1 VNTTVVK
8 ITLGK
13 TAVNKNVKQ
22 SQCVRMDQSSATN
35 EVVSCKGSILKLPPS
50 RGIKSSEKG
59 LSSKDGH
66 YADSRGCCAKR
77 SKIEE
82 YGCLEAVAKRTAT
95 WKRRER
101 KEESMSKKLFVGGLS
116 WGTSEEG
123 LRQAF
128 EPYGEL
134 TDVKLIVDRY
144 SGRSRGFGFVTFA
157 NAEEAEQA
165 MEQMNGTQLDGRSLR
180 VNLAEEGGRSG
191 GARQGGGRGYGDRRS
206 GGGRNSGGYGDD
218 RRGGGGRNG
227 GGYGRDRNRW

>member
-1 VNTTVVK
+1 
-8 ITLGK
+8 
-13 TAVNKNVKQ
+13 
-22 SQCVRMDQSSATN
+22 
-35 EVVSCKGSILKLPPS
+35 
-50 RGIKSSEKG
+50 
-59 LSSKDGH
+59 
-66 YADSRGCCAKR
+66 
-77 SKIEE
+77 
-82 YGCLEAVAKRTAT
+82 
-95 WKRRER
+95 
-101 KEESMSKKLFVGGLS
+101 MSKKLFVGGLS

-165 MEQMNGTQLDGRSLR
+165 MAQMNGTQLDGRSLR

-191 GARQGGGRGYGDRRS
+191 GTRQGGRGYGDRRG